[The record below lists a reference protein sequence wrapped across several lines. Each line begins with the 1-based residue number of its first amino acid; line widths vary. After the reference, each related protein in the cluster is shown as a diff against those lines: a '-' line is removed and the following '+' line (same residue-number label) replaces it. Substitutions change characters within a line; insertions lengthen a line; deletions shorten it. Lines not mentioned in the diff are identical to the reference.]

1 MRIPFARI
9 YDMTL
14 RIDHAG
20 RIVIPKAV
28 RERFGLRPGTDLE
41 VCDSPEGLILKPLPQ
56 RPSLVREK
64 GVWVHQGVPRSP
76 IDLTQ
81 SIEQIRQDRARSI
94 VGT

>member
-1 MRIPFARI
+1 
-9 YDMTL
+9 MTL

-28 RERFGLRPGTDLE
+28 RERLGLRPGTDLE

-56 RPSLVREK
+56 RPSLVREN

-81 SIEQIRQDRARSI
+81 TIEQIRQDRARSI

>member
-1 MRIPFARI
+1 
-9 YDMTL
+9 MTL

-41 VCDSPEGLILKPLPQ
+41 VCDSPQGLILKPLPQ
-56 RPSLVREK
+56 RPSLVRDK
-64 GVWVHQGVPRSP
+64 GVWVHQGVPRGP

-81 SIEQIRQDRARSI
+81 AIEQVRQDRARTI
-94 VGT
+94 VET